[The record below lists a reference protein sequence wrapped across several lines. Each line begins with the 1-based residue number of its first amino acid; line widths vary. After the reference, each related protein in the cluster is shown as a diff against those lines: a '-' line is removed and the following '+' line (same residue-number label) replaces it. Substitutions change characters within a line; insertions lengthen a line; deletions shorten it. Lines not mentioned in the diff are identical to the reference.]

1 VPLNDAVDE
10 LVTNSPPLVAPPTVA
25 GDEPEPEPENAAPGS
40 VLAALRARAKQLRE
54 EQTVVLDVPG
64 YDGYLAARYK
74 AVSLGRLFAKRTD
87 ATTPINP
94 DWGMA
99 ADTLATALVELL
111 MRDAPDGDL
120 YPLFTDQ
127 PARYDDD
134 TVEALGLEVHERS
147 ARAVIVALC
156 GGGALGESRVWA
168 HYMAYQGWL
177 MAGGDGDSAEEEAAR
192 EAVGEYRRH

>member
-1 VPLNDAVDE
+1 MPLTDALDQ
-10 LVTNSPPLVAPPTVA
+10 LGTSPPDLEARGV
-25 GDEPEPEPENAAPGS
+25 EPEPEPENAAPGS
-40 VLAALRARAKQLRE
+40 VLAALRARAKELRE
-54 EQTVVLDVPG
+54 QQTTLLDIPG
-64 YDGYLAARYK
+64 YDGMLTARYR
-74 AVSLGRLFAKRTD
+74 AVSLGRIFSKRND

-94 DWGMA
+94 DWTMA
-99 ADTLATALVELL
+99 ADVLAGALDELL

-134 TVEALGLEVHERS
+134 TVHALGLEVHERS

-156 GGGALGESRVWA
+156 GGGALGESRVWS

-177 MAGGDGDSAEEEAAR
+177 MAGVEGETAESEAAR
-192 EAVGEYRRH
+192 VAVGESRRH

>member
-1 VPLNDAVDE
+1 MPLNDALDE
-10 LVTNSPPLVAPPTVA
+10 LVTPQALEPPGA
-25 GDEPEPEPENAAPGS
+25 EPEPEPENAAPGS
-40 VLAALRARAKQLRE
+40 VLAALRARAKELRE
-54 EQTVVLDVPG
+54 QQTTLLDIPG
-64 YDGYLAARYK
+64 YDGMLTARYR
-74 AVSLGRLFAKRTD
+74 AVSLGRIFAKRSD

-94 DWGMA
+94 DWTMA
-99 ADTLATALVELL
+99 ADVLAGALDELL

-134 TVEALGLEVHERS
+134 TVQALGLEVRERS

-156 GGGALGESRVWA
+156 GGGPLGESRVWS

-177 MAGGDGDSAEEEAAR
+177 MAGVEGETAEAEAAR
-192 EAVGEYRRH
+192 AAVGEYRRH